1 MQCSF
6 RLALGAAILIAP
18 AFGADCDRACL
29 KGVLDQYLSAV
40 IQHDPSAVPLTPGY
54 RQTENAVVRRPGQ
67 GIWQTAKALGKVQR
81 RYFDPVTQ
89 NAAYFGTLE
98 EASGNAA
105 VVTVRLKV
113 ADRKVSEAE
122 WYLAR
127 KGDPGIGVGAG
138 AQANNAFWD
147 PEYLAAHSPVERMVP
162 KAERVSREDL
172 IAITN
177 SYFDSLSARDGHIMI
192 AHPGCVRLENGVITT
207 QRDAPA
213 NPPANAAGIFNGKT
227 DCMNEGA
234 MTNIYAVVARRF
246 PVQCSGWES
255 SCASQA
261 WPCVAISSASGSSST
276 KASCAPSIPQCST
289 RTRTRWCPIGRP
301 TTAIGPCCRRRSSGA
316 RLTCLPGAGRPYCSP
331 GRCTRS
337 TRL

>member
-1 MQCSF
+1 MLLMRSF
-6 RLALGAAILIAP
+6 FLLAFHLALGGAVLTP
-18 AFGADCDRACL
+18 AVFAADCDRACL
-29 KGVLDQYLSAV
+29 KGMLDQYLNAV
-40 IQHDPSAVPLTPGY
+40 IQHNPLSVPLTPGY

-105 VVTVRLKV
+105 VVTLRLKI
-113 ADRKVSEAE
+113 ADRKVAEAE

-138 AQANNAFWD
+138 AQASNAFWD
-147 PEYLAAHSPVERMVP
+147 PEYLAANPPVERVVP
-162 KAERVSREDL
+162 KGERVSREDL

-192 AHPGCVRLENGVITT
+192 AHPGCVRLENGVLTT

-213 NPPANAAGIFNGKT
+213 NHAG
-227 DCMNEGA
+227 
-234 MTNIYAVVARRF
+234 
-246 PVQCSGWES
+246 Q
-255 SCASQA
+255 
-261 WPCVAISSASGSSST
+261 
-276 KASCAPSIPQCST
+276 
-289 RTRTRWCPIGRP
+289 
-301 TTAIGPCCRRRSSGA
+301 RRRHLQRQD
-316 RLTCLPGAGRPYCSP
+316 RLHERGGHGEHLRGGCSP
-331 GRCTRS
+331 LPVSG
-337 TRL
+337 

>member
-1 MQCSF
+1 M
-6 RLALGAAILIAP
+6 
-18 AFGADCDRACL
+18 
-29 KGVLDQYLSAV
+29 
-40 IQHDPSAVPLTPGY
+40 
-54 RQTENAVVRRPGQ
+54 VRRPGQ

-98 EASGNAA
+98 ETSGNAA
-105 VVTVRLKV
+105 VVTLRLKV
-113 ADRKVSEAE
+113 ADRKVAEAE

-138 AQANNAFWD
+138 AQANSAFWD
-147 PEYLAAHSPVERMVP
+147 PEYLTAHPPVERVVP

-192 AHPGCVRLENGVITT
+192 AHPGCVRLENGVLTT

-213 NPPANAAGIFNGKT
+213 NPPANTAGIFNGKT

-246 PVQCSGWES
+246 PVVDEEAGTVLGLGVFLRKPGVAMRRNQFSEWFVIDQGKLSAIYS
-255 SCASQA
+255 SMFYPDQDALVPN
-261 WPCVAISSASGSSST
+261 WPPYDGNWPVLP
-276 KASCAPSIPQCST
+276 APK
-289 RTRTRWCPIGRP
+289 
-301 TTAIGPCCRRRSSGA
+301 
-316 RLTCLPGAGRPYCSP
+316 
-331 GRCTRS
+331 
-337 TRL
+337 

>member
-1 MQCSF
+1 MRPFVSSKIPLMQRSF
-6 RLALGAAILIAP
+6 LLALGAAVWMP
-18 AFGADCDRACL
+18 TAFAADCDRACL
-29 KGVLDQYLSAV
+29 KGVLDQYLNAV
-40 IQHDPSAVPLTPGY
+40 IQHAPSAVPLTPGY

-81 RYFDPVTQ
+81 RYFDTVTQ

-105 VVTVRLKV
+105 VVTLRLKV

-147 PEYLAAHSPVERMVP
+147 PEYLTAHPPGERVVP

-177 SYFDSLSARDGHIMI
+177 SYFDSLSARDGHIMV
-192 AHPGCVRLENGVITT
+192 AQPGCVRLENGVLTT
-207 QRDAPA
+207 QRDAP
-213 NPPANAAGIFNGKT
+213 PNASATTAGIFNGKT

-246 PVQCSGWES
+246 PVVDEEAGIVLGLGVFLRKPGVAMRRNQFSEWFIIDQGKLRAIYS
-255 SCASQA
+255 SMFYPDQDALVPN
-261 WPCVAISSASGSSST
+261 WPPFEGNWPVPP
-276 KASCAPSIPQCST
+276 APK
-289 RTRTRWCPIGRP
+289 
-301 TTAIGPCCRRRSSGA
+301 
-316 RLTCLPGAGRPYCSP
+316 
-331 GRCTRS
+331 
-337 TRL
+337 

>member
-1 MQCSF
+1 
-6 RLALGAAILIAP
+6 
-18 AFGADCDRACL
+18 
-29 KGVLDQYLSAV
+29 V
-40 IQHDPSAVPLTPGY
+40 
-54 RQTENAVVRRPGQ
+54 QTG
-67 GIWQTAKALGKVQR
+67 KALGKVQG

-98 EASGNAA
+98 EISGNAA
-105 VVTVRLKV
+105 VVTLRLKV
-113 ADRKVSEAE
+113 ADHKVAEAE

-147 PEYLAAHSPVERMVP
+147 PEYLTAHPPVERIVP

-192 AHPGCVRLENGVITT
+192 AHPGCVRLENGVLTT

-213 NPPANAAGIFNGKT
+213 NLPANATGIFNGKT

-246 PVQCSGWES
+246 PVVDEEAGTVLGLGVFLRKPGLAMRRNQFSEWFIIDQGKLRAIYS
-255 SCASQA
+255 SMFYPDQDMLAPN
-261 WPCVAISSASGSSST
+261 WPPYDGNWPV
-276 KASCAPSIPQCST
+276 
-289 RTRTRWCPIGRP
+289 
-301 TTAIGPCCRRRSSGA
+301 
-316 RLTCLPGAGRPYCSP
+316 LPPP
-331 GRCTRS
+331 K
-337 TRL
+337 